1 MRIFRSRVFRLLFG
15 LAALFTLA
23 IAGLALYIYQEIERE
38 LPDLEKLTD
47 YRPALTSTVYDRQGR
62 PIGEFFEERR
72 RLVPVGKIPKLV
84 VQAFVAGED
93 DTFFEHTGLDYTAIL
108 RAAWVNLRAGGK
120 VKQGGSTIT
129 QQVAK
134 SLLLSSERSVLRKLK
149 DMVLARRIEQ
159 HFSKDEILYLY
170 LNQIYLGHGAYGV
183 EQAARTYFGK
193 DVADLTPSEAALIA
207 GLPKAPSD
215 YSPYNNPEA
224 ADTRRRYVLERM
236 LHEGYLDQQQYDTAV
251 ASPPRLTP
259 PPERDDYAAAG
270 YFTEEVRRL
279 LFDRLGSTRVL
290 RGGLTIE
297 TTLDLDLQHAAVSA
311 VRAGVEALERRH
323 GGYRGP
329 LRQVR
334 RGTET
339 EALNEIARENGF
351 ARAVVAQGGFH
362 LSPIKNY
369 SGLVTA
375 VDPNAGTAK
384 VALAPG
390 FEATL
395 HVDDVGWALKKQA
408 QGEVHEPKA
417 IATVLHVGDVAKFAI
432 KRAEAPPAS
441 PPAVG
446 APPAAPPPA
455 TAARPESAQE
465 PPHLVLTQEPRVE
478 GALVSRDV
486 TSGEIL
492 ALVGGY
498 DFARSE
504 FDRATQARRQPGS
517 AFKPFVYGAALLD
530 GFTPVSILMD
540 TPVVMIDPGTGDLW
554 KPENYTK
561 KFLGALTA
569 REALARSIN
578 NATIHLFMD
587 VGVNR
592 VIEFA
597 HQLGIRSPLG
607 HNPSLALGS
616 TEVSLLELTAAYT
629 TIAAQGQRT
638 PPVFLTRVLDR
649 DGQVLLEN
657 VSLGDISSEDDDESA
672 PAHPAKDA
680 ADPTATQAMAPEQA
694 FLLTSLLRATIEE
707 PYGTGHKAAAL
718 GRPLAGKTGTTDDQK
733 DAWFVGFSP
742 EVATGVWVGHDE
754 KEVLGDKETG
764 AKAALPIWID
774 FMQVALS
781 DKPLRDFPVPQGI
794 VFARV
799 SKTTGLLAEAG
810 DPSSFF
816 EPFAEGTEPSERR
829 ATAGPDAA
837 QTEGYDLLRNDS
849 F

>member
-1 MRIFRSRVFRLLFG
+1 MRILRSRVFRLLFG

-23 IAGLALYIYQEIERE
+23 IAGLALYVYQEIERE
-38 LPDLEKLTD
+38 LPDLKQLTD
-47 YRPALTSTVYDRQGR
+47 YRPALTSTAYDRKGR

-72 RLVPVGKIPKLV
+72 HLVPVGKIPKLV
-84 VQAFVAGED
+84 IQAFVAGED
-93 DTFFEHTGLDYTAIL
+93 DTFFEHTGLDYAAIL

-170 LNQIYLGHGAYGV
+170 LNQIYLGHGAYGIG
-183 EQAARTYFGK
+183 QAARTYFAK
-193 DVADLTPSEAALIA
+193 DVSDLTPSEAALIA

-224 ADTRRRYVLERM
+224 ADNRRRYVLERM
-236 LHEGYLDQQQYDTAV
+236 LHQGYLDQQQYETAI
-251 ASPPRLTP
+251 ASPPRLSP
-259 PPERDDYAAAG
+259 PPQRDDYAAAG
-270 YFTEEVRRL
+270 YFAEEVRRL
-279 LFDRLGSTRVL
+279 LFDRLGSTQVL

-297 TTLDLDLQHAAVSA
+297 TTLDLDLQHSAVSA
-311 VRAGVEALERRH
+311 VRAGLEALERRH

-329 LRQVR
+329 LRQVHH
-334 RGTET
+334 GMET
-339 EALNEIARENGF
+339 GALNEIARENGF
-351 ARAVVAQGGFH
+351 ARAVVAQGGFG
-362 LSPIKNY
+362 LSPIKAY
-369 SGLVTA
+369 TGLVTA
-375 VDPNAGTAK
+375 VDPNAGTAT

-390 FEATL
+390 IEATL
-395 HVDDVGWALKKQA
+395 HVDDVAWALKKLPEGA
-408 QGEVHEPKA
+408 VREPKA
-417 IATVLHVGDVAKFAI
+417 IATVLHVGDVAKFAT
-432 KRAEAPPAS
+432 KPPDAPSPA
-441 PPAVG
+441 PGVPG
-446 APPAAPPPA
+446 APPAAAPA
-455 TAARPESAQE
+455 SAPRPTSAPE
-465 PPHLVLTQEPRVE
+465 PLRLVLTQEPRVE

-486 TSGEIL
+486 ATGQIL

-530 GFTPVSILMD
+530 GFTPVSMLMD
-540 TPVVMIDPGTGDLW
+540 TPVVMVDPGTGQLW

-578 NATIHLFMD
+578 NATIHLFLD

-597 HQLGIRSPLG
+597 HDLGIRSPLG

-629 TIAAQGQRT
+629 TIAAAGQRT
-638 PPVFLTRVLDR
+638 PPLFVTRVLDR
-649 DGQVLLEN
+649 DGKVLLEN
-657 VSLGDISSEDDDESA
+657 LSLGDISSDEDE
-672 PAHPAKDA
+672 AHPAA
-680 ADPTATQAMAPEQA
+680 QPADSTPTQAITPEQA

-707 PYGTGHKAAAL
+707 SYGTGHKAAAL

-733 DAWFVGFSP
+733 DAWFIGFSP
-742 EVATGVWVGHDE
+742 DVATGVWVGHDE

-764 AKAALPIWID
+764 ARAALPIWID
-774 FMQVALS
+774 FMQFALA
-781 DKPLRDFPVPQGI
+781 DKPVRDFPVPQGI

-799 SKTTGLLAEAG
+799 SKTTGLLADAG

-816 EPFAEGTEPSERR
+816 QPFAEGTEPSERH
-829 ATAGPDAA
+829 ATASPEAT
-837 QTEGYDLLRNDS
+837 QTGYDLLRNDS

>member
-23 IAGLALYIYQEIERE
+23 IAGLALYVYQEIERE

-47 YRPALTSTVYDRQGR
+47 YRPALTSTVYDRKGR

-72 RLVPVGKIPKLV
+72 RLEPVGKIPKLV

-93 DTFFEHTGLDYTAIL
+93 ETFFEHTGLDYMAIL

-159 HFSKDEILYLY
+159 HLSKDEILYLY

-183 EQAARTYFGK
+183 GQAAHTYFGK

-224 ADTRRRYVLERM
+224 ADNRRRYVLERM
-236 LHEGYLDQQQYDTAV
+236 LHEGYLDPQQYETAL
-251 ASPPRLTP
+251 ASPPRLVP

-279 LFDRLGSTRVL
+279 LFDRLGSNRVL

-297 TTLDLDLQHAAVSA
+297 TTLDLDLQHTAVSA
-311 VRAGVEALERRH
+311 VRAGTEALERRH
-323 GGYRGP
+323 SGYRGP
-329 LRQVR
+329 LRRVP
-334 RGTET
+334 RGTENA
-339 EALNEIARENGF
+339 ALAEIASENGF
-351 ARAVVAQGGFH
+351 ARAVVAQGGIR

-375 VDPNAGTAK
+375 VDAAAGSAT
-384 VALAPG
+384 VAVAPG
-390 FEATL
+390 VEATL
-395 HVDDVGWALKKQA
+395 HVDDVVWALKKLPEGQ
-408 QGEVHEPKA
+408 VHEPKA
-417 IATVLHVGDVAKFAI
+417 IATVLHVDDVAKFAL
-432 KRAEAPPAS
+432 KRPDAPS
-441 PPAVG
+441 
-446 APPAAPPPA
+446 PAAPGAPSAAPA
-455 TAARPESAQE
+455 PKASPAPL
-465 PPHLVLTQEPRVE
+465 HLVLTQEPRVE

-486 TSGEIL
+486 TSGEVL

-540 TPVVMIDPGTGDLW
+540 TPVVMIDPGTGELW
-554 KPENYTK
+554 KPENYTR

-597 HQLGIRSPLG
+597 HELGIRSPLG

-629 TIAAQGQRT
+629 TIAAQGMRT
-638 PPVFLTRVLDR
+638 PPVFITRVLDR
-649 DGQVLLEN
+649 DGHVLLGK
-657 VSLGDISSEDDDESA
+657 VALGDISSQDEDDDAQSR
-672 PAHPAKDA
+672 PATDA
-680 ADPTATQAMAPEQA
+680 AELTPSQVIAPEPA
-694 FLLTSLLRATIEE
+694 FLLTSLLRATVEE
-707 PYGTGHKAAAL
+707 PYGTAHKAASL

-742 EVATGVWVGHDE
+742 EIATGVWVGHDE

-764 AKAALPIWID
+764 ARAALPIWTD
-774 FMQVALS
+774 FMEFALA
-781 DKPLRDFPVPQGI
+781 DKPIRDFPVPQGI

-816 EPFAEGTEPSERR
+816 EPFAQGTEPSERH
-829 ATAGPDAA
+829 ASASPDAA

>member
-1 MRIFRSRVFRLLFG
+1 MRILRWRVFRLLFG

-23 IAGLALYIYQEIERE
+23 IAGLALYVYQEIERE
-38 LPDLEKLTD
+38 LPDLRKLTD
-47 YRPALTSTVYDRQGR
+47 YRPALTSTVYDRKGR
-62 PIGEFFEERR
+62 PIGEFCDERR
-72 RLVPVGKIPKLV
+72 RLVPVGKLPKLL

-93 DTFFEHTGLDYTAIL
+93 DTFFEHTGLDYTAML

-183 EQAARTYFGK
+183 GQAARTYFGK
-193 DVADLTPSEAALIA
+193 DVADLTPSEAALLA

-224 ADTRRRYVLERM
+224 ADNRRRYVLERM
-236 LHEGYLDQQQYDTAV
+236 LHEGYLDPQQYEAAV
-251 ASPPRLTP
+251 GAPPRLAP

-270 YFTEEVRRL
+270 YFSEEVRRL

-297 TTLDLDLQHAAVSA
+297 TTLDLDFQHSAVSA
-311 VRAGVEALERRH
+311 VRAGLEALERRH
-323 GGYRGP
+323 GGYRGA

-334 RGTET
+334 RGAEAD
-339 EALNEIARENGF
+339 ALNEIARENGL
-351 ARAVVAQGGFH
+351 ARAVVAQGGFR
-362 LSPIKNY
+362 LSPIKAY
-369 SGLVTA
+369 TGLVTA
-375 VDPNAGTAK
+375 VDPVAGRAT

-390 FEATL
+390 VEATL
-395 HVDDVGWALKKQA
+395 QVEDVAWALKKA
-408 QGEVHEPKA
+408 PEGGVREPKL
-417 IATVLHVGDVAKFAI
+417 IATVLHVGDVTKFATQ
-432 KRAEAPPAS
+432 RPEAPPIAS
-441 PPAVG
+441 PVAG
-446 APPAAPPPA
+446 APAGAAPAAAPRPA
-455 TAARPESAQE
+455 PALE
-465 PPHLVLTQEPRVE
+465 PLHLVLTQEPRVE
-478 GALVSRDV
+478 GALVSREV
-486 TSGEIL
+486 RTGEVL

-540 TPVVMIDPGTGDLW
+540 TPVVMLDPGTGQLW
-554 KPENYTK
+554 KPENYTR

-587 VGVNR
+587 VGVTR

-607 HNPSLALGS
+607 RNPSLALGS

-629 TIAAQGQRT
+629 TIAAQGRRL
-638 PPVFLTRVLDR
+638 PPVFITRVLDR
-649 DGQVLLEN
+649 DGKVLLEN
-657 VSLGDISSEDDDESA
+657 VALGDISSEDDDDNTPAPPASSTPNSA
-672 PAHPAKDA
+672 
-680 ADPTATQAMAPEQA
+680 TIQTIAPEQA
-694 FLLTSLLRATIEE
+694 FLLTSLLRATVEE

-733 DAWFVGFSP
+733 DAWFIGFSP
-742 EVATGVWVGHDE
+742 EIATGVWVGHDE

-764 AKAALPIWID
+764 ARAALPIWID
-774 FMQVALS
+774 FMQFALA
-781 DKPLRDFPVPQGI
+781 DKPVREFPVPQGI

-799 SKTTGLLAEAG
+799 SKTTGLLADAG

-816 EPFAEGTEPSERR
+816 QPFAEGAEPSERR
-829 ATAGPDAA
+829 AAASPDAA
-837 QTEGYDLLRNDS
+837 QSDGYDLLRNDS